1 MALHESQKSIEYQA
15 SKLVHVGWLE
25 EFNWSKSG
33 FPRPYLLPF
42 LSYENDSKIKVT
54 LNDIPNNFF
63 VELKSYFLMEI
74 HFYGEK
80 L

>member
-1 MALHESQKSIEYQA
+1 MILHESQKSREYQA
-15 SKLVHVGWLE
+15 SKLVHGGWPE
-25 EFNWSKSG
+25 KVNWSKLG
-33 FPRPYLLPF
+33 FPRPYLLQF

-54 LNDIPNNFF
+54 LNDIPNNFY